1 MQIVHLFGYTLQVK
15 SIIVKGA
22 KENNLKSLDVEIPR
36 NSLVVMTG
44 VSGSGK
50 STLAFG
56 TIFAEG
62 QRRFMESL
70 SSYARQFLGQIQKP
84 AVESIEGLS
93 PCIAINQKTTSHN
106 PRSTVGTV
114 TEIYDYLRLLYAR
127 VGEAHCPECGKKIT
141 RQSIDQ
147 IVEQAIKLYDGQGVV
162 SIEAPVVRG
171 SKGTFAKELD
181 GWRRSGFARV
191 KIDGSIYG
199 LDEHIALD
207 KNIRHTISVVVDRIK
222 MSPDQHARI
231 TESVESAVRLTDGL
245 VLFTIGETEKMFSN
259 KYACI
264 ECGISIEDLE
274 PRAFSFNSPFGACP
288 NCSGLGFTFEV
299 DDDLL
304 NAKIRSYDGAP
315 PAYLNKENLKRLYHD
330 KGSDWVHEEIGK
342 LMVKQTCPLCNGKR
356 LKRESLAVRVGNINI
371 ADLCAKSIR
380 DTLEFFATVKLSP
393 SQAQTAD
400 RIIREVTSRL
410 TFLMNVGL
418 HYLTLGRSADSLSG
432 GESQRIRLATQIGS
446 GLVGVLYIL
455 DEPSIGLHQH
465 DNDKLLQTL
474 KKLRDLGN
482 TLIVVEHDED
492 TIRMADY
499 IVDIGPRAGAKGGE
513 LVAAGTID
521 QVMACE
527 KSLTGQYLKGER
539 KIVIPQTYRVGSG
552 KHIEVIGAAEN
563 NLKHIDVK
571 FPLGT
576 LTAVTGVS
584 GSGKSSLVNKI
595 LYPALHNLL
604 HRGSMPVGQHDML
617 GGFDNIDKVINIDQS
632 PIGRTPRSNPATYT
646 EVFGAIRD
654 LFANTRDA
662 KERGYASGRFS
673 FNVRGG
679 RCDNCDGEGI
689 RRIEMHFLPDVF
701 VACEVCGGRRFNRE
715 TLEVKYKGKNI
726 HDVLEMNVDEA
737 VKFFENIPN
746 IYKKLKTIQ
755 DVGLGYIGLGQSAT
769 TLSGGE
775 AQRVKLA
782 KELSRASTGKTLYI
796 LDEPT
801 TGLHS
806 YDVQKLIDI
815 LQRLVNAG
823 NTVIVIEHNLD
834 VIKVCD
840 HIIDLG
846 PTGGAEGGQIIAMGN
861 PREITKNPASMTGK
875 YLEKYLV

>member
-1 MQIVHLFGYTLQVK
+1 VK